1 LGWGVVATAAMG
13 ATTLLMIGIGLWPL
27 GRPLSMVVAEE
38 FLPAGATLAW
48 VIVAVVAVQ
57 LCYGAFCGGMLSVLA
72 EPVTMG
78 SALGLGLLRWFATQV
93 LVLPALGWSEFG
105 LRNTPLLA
113 LATAVPHLTYA
124 LTVGWRMRR
133 G

>member
-1 LGWGVVATAAMG
+1 MSVALRAARGGAAGAITSRASTIDEEGGATMDVSERRRFLHGLGWGVVATAAMG

-57 LCYGAFCGGMLSVLA
+57 LCYGA
-72 EPVTMG
+72 
-78 SALGLGLLRWFATQV
+78 
-93 LVLPALGWSEFG
+93 
-105 LRNTPLLA
+105 
-113 LATAVPHLTYA
+113 
-124 LTVGWRMRR
+124 
-133 G
+133 